1 MVSANITLLSGVLLL
16 DTSLTHQ
23 VKAWQQSLVAARARI
38 RSGICAASDAE
49 TATAT
54 ETEAVKIQRWSEQAS
69 TAFGEGYESQNLQTL
84 CDSLGIRFG
93 VYLTQSEVGRLAK
106 NLGTKQQ
113 LHKVFVTRRQWIE
126 LVATVPDSK
135 LDTHWVQALI
145 YLRVPAVNHV
155 SNPAQIVDPA
165 VISIQVME
173 QELSILN
180 QAMDGTGAVFTGM
193 ASIGNAVVDT
203 TMETAGSGLQS
214 VGSAFAIGGS
224 GGKKK
229 KGKHGLDEHLTDST
243 IMSHAGSVQWSGEL
257 RTGRGAD

>member
-38 RSGICAASDAE
+38 RTGVCAASDAE

-69 TAFGEGYESQNLQTL
+69 TAFGEGYESQNLQIL

-126 LVATVPDSK
+126 LVATVR
-135 LDTHWVQALI
+135 TQ
-145 YLRVPAVNHV
+145 R
-155 SNPAQIVDPA
+155 
-165 VISIQVME
+165 
-173 QELSILN
+173 IL
-180 QAMDGTGAVFTGM
+180 
-193 ASIGNAVVDT
+193 
-203 TMETAGSGLQS
+203 L
-214 VGSAFAIGGS
+214 
-224 GGKKK
+224 
-229 KGKHGLDEHLTDST
+229 
-243 IMSHAGSVQWSGEL
+243 
-257 RTGRGAD
+257 